1 MSGRRT
7 IIWTFAAMLAAGAAV
22 TVLWFRGSDG
32 RDQVDA
38 ATAIECLAVVGVL
51 TVANLAI
58 RWLRW
63 HWLARRLGAYV
74 RTNDSIRI
82 YFATLPAIATP
93 FYIGE
98 LSRAILLGRRYS
110 DARHVAV
117 FVWVVERLADAAI
130 LGLILLGTLGQWWIF
145 GIVAAACVVP
155 FLFVGRL
162 MPASTGRVFFR
173 PLTVVWL
180 SVLTTAAWLLP
191 IFGLMFVIA
200 QVSGQTG
207 TFPLAARSFTS
218 GSLLGGVTGIPLG
231 IGITGSTSIAV
242 LANGGIV
249 AATLPVT
256 MLLFRSATVW
266 LSLGIGIGCALLFG
280 RHLLQLVRRHEHD
293 DEDHFDEIA
302 SQYAGEIGDH
312 VRDRLLERKIAT
324 MDAALGER
332 GLGPGAKGLDVGC
345 GQGWYA
351 TEMAALGYAMSGCD
365 LSAEQVQHAREYA
378 TAHGADLDLD
388 VGSATELPYADD
400 TFDFAYSINVFHHVG
415 DPEAQREAF
424 AEVARVL
431 KRGGVFFLQEM
442 NVRNLL
448 FRFYMGYVF
457 PVIRDIDEGTES
469 WIRPNALPDVPGAHW
484 NTDVQYFTFLP
495 DFIPPSLM
503 RHFEGIEQRLERSR
517 MRHLSAHY
525 VAMLEKSGA
534 GAGPISEPSGD
545 ARSSDG
551 APEAPRR

>member
-7 IIWTFAAMLAAGAAV
+7 IIWTFVAMLVAGAVV
-22 TVLWFRGSDG
+22 TVLWFRGADG
-32 RDQVDA
+32 RDQIDA
-38 ATAIECLAVVGVL
+38 ATAIQCLVVVGLL
-51 TVANLAI
+51 TVANLGI

-63 HWLARRLGAYV
+63 HWLTRRLGAYV

-98 LSRAILLGRRYS
+98 LSRAILLGKRYS
-110 DARHVAV
+110 NARHVAV

-130 LGLILLGTLGQWWIF
+130 LGLILLASIGQWWIL
-145 GIVAAACVVP
+145 GIVAVVCVVP
-155 FLFVGRL
+155 FLFVGRFL
-162 MPASTGRVFFR
+162 RASTAKAFFR

-180 SVLTTAAWLLP
+180 AVTTTAAWLLP
-191 IFGLMFVIA
+191 IFGLVFVIS

-207 TFPLAARSFTS
+207 TFPLAAQSFS
-218 GSLLGGVTGIPLG
+218 AGSLLGGVTGIPLG
-231 IGITGSTSIAV
+231 IGITGSTSIAI
-242 LANGGIV
+242 LANGGIA

-256 MLLFRSATVW
+256 MLLFRTATVW
-266 LSLGIGIGCALLFG
+266 LSLGIGVVCAAVFG
-280 RHLLQLVRRHEHD
+280 RHLLRLVRRHED
-293 DEDHFDEIA
+293 EDEDHFDEIA
-302 SQYAGEIGDH
+302 SQYADEIGDH
-312 VRDRLLERKIAT
+312 VRDRLLDRKIDS
-324 MDAALGER
+324 MDAALRER
-332 GLGPGAKGLDVGC
+332 GFGPGARGLDVGC

-351 TEMAALGYAMSGCD
+351 TEMAAHGYAMSGCD
-365 LSAEQVQHAREYA
+365 LSAGQVDHAREYA
-378 TAHGADLDLD
+378 ESHGAELDLG
-388 VGSATELPYADD
+388 VGSATELPYPDD

-415 DPEAQREAF
+415 DTTAQREAF

-431 KRGGVFFLQEM
+431 KPGGVFFLQEM

-469 WIRPNALPDVPGAHW
+469 WIRPNALPEVRGARWNPDVH
-484 NTDVQYFTFLP
+484 YFTFLP

-503 RHFEGIEQRLERSR
+503 KHFEGLEQRLERSR

-525 VAMLEKSGA
+525 VAAMEKSGA
-534 GAGPISEPSGD
+534 VDTEAET
-545 ARSSDG
+545 
-551 APEAPRR
+551 APVGEAAPQTPPR